1 MGGRTSYRL
10 SFQLSDIPS
19 SPIDASDSLTVRE
32 EEEEEEVNLTRRVSL
47 SRLLF
52 AIPGRNPSATF
63 SRSTNRIISS
73 NVHSTIQSF
82 SPPKT
87 NRISGVCQ
95 PHERITDDTSRKGGE
110 SSWELSSIGGNNSH
124 RFNGPCHFRII
135 GRRTVRSF
143 GTRSNRDD
151 RSPPEYHFDVYKI
164 STSLEKLYSTS
175 FRIEKHRVTMF
186 LCFFLSILAF
196 PFHQWLAMN
205 DPRASPIIFSR
216 RRDARNIRGSLCH
229 RDLRSPTT
237 KPSVLGEMSPHTA
250 GPCSRS
256 LHGRHCK

>member
-87 NRISGVCQ
+87 NRISGDCQ

-110 SSWELSSIGGNNSH
+110 SSRELSSIGGNNSH

-143 GTRSNRDD
+143 GTRFNRDD
-151 RSPPEYHFDVYKI
+151 RSPPRVSFRCLQNFHELRKTLFHVISNRKASGNDVLVFFFYPSLRSH
-164 STSLEKLYSTS
+164 STSGW
-175 FRIEKHRVTMF
+175 R
-186 LCFFLSILAF
+186 
-196 PFHQWLAMN
+196 
-205 DPRASPIIFSR
+205 
-216 RRDARNIRGSLCH
+216 
-229 RDLRSPTT
+229 
-237 KPSVLGEMSPHTA
+237 
-250 GPCSRS
+250 
-256 LHGRHCK
+256 